1 MSVGQPLFLS
11 CARTHSVGLAI
22 LTILKVCDSVALGA
36 LKLSWGRHH
45 QPVPEHFH
53 LSPRRAP
60 VPISCHSR
68 PCAQP
73 LGSALLLSA
82 CGLASPGRFLETER
96 DGRRPGWC
104 RMTEAP
110 PSSPRTGP
118 PGRTELTRVLALPL
132 GRVHRTVS
140 LTASSDV
147 PWSAT
152 LVPHPRYWSA
162 QLFPSQTC
170 VPFVASSQDSSGL
183 THPPQGAS
191 PRLRSLRGLGG
202 GGTSVTGTVHLG
214 AMEGPLVE
222 TGGAASTACVHGV
235 PSPGCPIVSPARG
248 R

>member
-1 MSVGQPLFLS
+1 MPSNCPGAVTTSQFQNIFISPQEEPLCPSAVTL
-11 CARTHSVGLAI
+11 AR
-22 LTILKVCDSVALGA
+22 
-36 LKLSWGRHH
+36 
-45 QPVPEHFH
+45 
-53 LSPRRAP
+53 
-60 VPISCHSR
+60 
-68 PCAQP
+68 AQP

-118 PGRTELTRVLALPL
+118 PRRTELTRVLALPL
-132 GRVHRTVS
+132 GRVHWTVS

-147 PWSAT
+147 PRSAT